1 MWLEELVKKLRAA
14 GASSSELPPAF
25 SAAARRLGRDALGEG
40 ASIAAG
46 ADELPLTS
54 FTLDMAGRV
63 ALLAALSEGNPALFE
78 PTLELVYRSGDTREK
93 AAVVRTLSL
102 LPEAE
107 RFVWIALDAGRTND
121 TDLFSALSVD
131 NPFPARH
138 YAELEFNKLVMKA
151 AFVRAPVD
159 RIIGLERRK
168 NPELSRMAMEHI
180 DEQESAKRSFVPEL
194 WLAIAALPPPGAV
207 GRMLGYLSHA
217 VAEQRL
223 GAARG
228 LELAAQPRTRS
239 FLSERIEVER
249 DEAVRAVL
257 LRALAA
263 IPSEE
268 PER

>member
-1 MWLEELVKKLRAA
+1 
-14 GASSSELPPAF
+14 
-25 SAAARRLGRDALGEG
+25 
-40 ASIAAG
+40 
-46 ADELPLTS
+46 
-54 FTLDMAGRV
+54 
-63 ALLAALSEGNPALFE
+63 
-78 PTLELVYRSGDTREK
+78 
-93 AAVVRTLSL
+93 
-102 LPEAE
+102 
-107 RFVWIALDAGRTND
+107 
-121 TDLFSALSVD
+121 
-131 NPFPARH
+131 
-138 YAELEFNKLVMKA
+138 
-151 AFVRAPVD
+151 
-159 RIIGLERRK
+159 
-168 NPELSRMAMEHI
+168 MAMEHI